1 MYAIIET
8 GGKQYRVSV
17 GQNIEVEKLPVS
29 VGQTVEID
37 DVLLLAD
44 DGEFVVGKPTVTG
57 ARVRATVVEQGRG
70 RKIIVFKFKS
80 GNRYHRKRGHRQ
92 SYTRLRI
99 EEILHGDVK
108 EERPVEEAVA
118 EEPKVST
125 AEESVERVPVSI
137 DELGLPARIAG
148 LLKGAGIEGVEDL
161 LRKDEEELLDI
172 RGFGA
177 KSLDQVRASLK
188 AKGFIKGQSGRS

>member
-17 GQNIEVEKLPVS
+17 GQSIEVEKLPTP
-29 VGQTVEID
+29 VGQMVELNN
-37 DVLLLAD
+37 VLLVAD
-44 DGEFVVGKPTVTG
+44 NGEVVVGKPTVEG
-57 ARVRATVVEQGRG
+57 AKVRATVVEQGKG
-70 RKIIVFKFKS
+70 RKIIVFKFRS

-99 EEILHGDVK
+99 EEIVRAGMEK
-108 EERPVEEAVA
+108 KRPAKRAVA
-118 EEPKVST
+118 EEPREAP
-125 AEESVERVPVSI
+125 AEEDKERIPVSI

-148 LLKGAGIEGVEDL
+148 ILKGAGIENVQDL
-161 LRKDEEELLDI
+161 LEKNEEELLAI

-177 KSLDQVRASLK
+177 KSLEQVRESLK
-188 AKGFIKGQSGRS
+188 DKGFIKG